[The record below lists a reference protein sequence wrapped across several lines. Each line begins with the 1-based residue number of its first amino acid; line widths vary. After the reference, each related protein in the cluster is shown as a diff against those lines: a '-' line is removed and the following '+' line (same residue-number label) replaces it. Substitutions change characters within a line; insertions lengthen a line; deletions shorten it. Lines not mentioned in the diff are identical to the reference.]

1 MKWCVLDEK
10 RLSARLQ
17 RKFIE
22 LTRIKAESLKKTS
35 TKKYNKRK
43 NKMIMA
49 CHFFKIMY
57 PHQEP
62 ITDLTRAYA
71 GMYSLA
77 DRVPKSINARILQ
90 ERLVLLRTIF
100 EE

>member
-1 MKWCVLDEK
+1 MKWCVYIGREK
-10 RLSARLQ
+10 AARLQ
-17 RKFIE
+17 STFIE
-22 LTRIKAESLKKTS
+22 LTRIKPESLEKTS

-57 PHQEP
+57 PHKEP
-62 ITDLTRAYA
+62 ITRAYA
-71 GMYSLA
+71 GTYSLD